1 MCSMPTGAG
10 NASGH
15 HHQHHCRFSE
25 SAQPLRLRRSPP
37 PTLAASGL
45 ILTRS
50 RKPSSELHMQVM
62 AGKSAAPTAALGCR
76 PDSKAVFQSVG
87 PFKTQF
93 VSGAQ
98 ETENFAKGT
107 LAVVAD
113 QRCAGGHTKGS
124 RVQVRLHSE
133 RCVQGEA
140 DVVVELPWAVSAGQ
154 ISLMSCF
161 VFHMDDMNDQLFDIS
176 P

>member
-1 MCSMPTGAG
+1 M
-10 NASGH
+10 
-15 HHQHHCRFSE
+15 E
-25 SAQPLRLRRSPP
+25 SSY
-37 PTLAASGL
+37 
-45 ILTRS
+45 
-50 RKPSSELHMQVM
+50 SS
-62 AGKSAAPTAALGCR
+62 S
-76 PDSKAVFQSVG
+76 
-87 PFKTQF
+87 
-93 VSGAQ
+93 AQ